1 MNITW
6 NMLDHDV
13 LYTED
18 YDLFKE
24 MLSICGVEKFG
35 TYRDHK
41 RGIFAW
47 QVRYP
52 KTLRQGVETSKRQFE
67 KAQKDTPKSS

>member
-1 MNITW
+1 MGK
-6 NMLDHDV
+6 DV
-13 LYTED
+13 VTYTED
-18 YDLFKE
+18 WDLYVALRDMK
-24 MLSICGVEKFG
+24 GVEKFG

-52 KTLRQGVETSKRQFE
+52 KRLIGKVANEKNVRRQ
-67 KAQKDTPKSS
+67 AQEVPVCE